1 MVWHEMFISL
11 GSNYFDQLK

>member
-11 GSNYFDQLK
+11 GSNSFDQLK